1 MAISM
6 QIAPVSMSK
15 AQIELRDLLNGY
27 RFRVCETEEDARRS
41 LAVRRRVYVEE
52 KGIDVE
58 VPDAYD
64 RHSWL
69 LIAEDA
75 ETGEAVAT
83 MRVTTRAAGP
93 LECEHSFVLPGSL
106 RGPDVVELSRFA
118 ILPEH
123 RQGKGRSPSVSI
135 GLFKAVIH
143 FAQRVIG
150 AKRVVLCSKA
160 ERVQTYTWLCFR
172 PTGVR
177 APYTALD
184 GAMHEILVMDLRHGF
199 EPYGNHEMFQF
210 FIEAD
215 SPQISLPAAPPPLG
229 LGTVAGSHQLK
240 ASA

>member
-6 QIAPVSMSK
+6 QVSPVSMKK
-15 AQIELRDLLNGY
+15 AQIELRNLLNGY
-27 RFRVCETEEDARRS
+27 RFRVCQTPEDVRRS
-41 LAVRRRVYVEE
+41 LAIRHQVYVEE
-52 KGIDVE
+52 KGVDVA

-69 LIAEDA
+69 LIAEEEA
-75 ETGEAVAT
+75 TGEAVAT

-93 LECEHSFVLPGSL
+93 LECEHSFVLPSSL
-106 RGPDVVELSRFA
+106 RTPEVVEISRFA
-118 ILPEH
+118 ILPRH
-123 RQGKGRSPSVSI
+123 RQGKGRSPGVSL
-135 GLFKAVIH
+135 GLFKAVIL

-150 AKRVVLCSKA
+150 AKRVVVCSKA
-160 ERVQTYTWLCFR
+160 ERVQTYTYLCFR

-199 EPYGNHEMFQF
+199 EPYADHEMFQF
-210 FIEAD
+210 FIETD
-215 SPQISLPAAPPPLG
+215 SPQISLPALPPPLG
-229 LGTVAGSHQLK
+229 LGTADDAPLQ